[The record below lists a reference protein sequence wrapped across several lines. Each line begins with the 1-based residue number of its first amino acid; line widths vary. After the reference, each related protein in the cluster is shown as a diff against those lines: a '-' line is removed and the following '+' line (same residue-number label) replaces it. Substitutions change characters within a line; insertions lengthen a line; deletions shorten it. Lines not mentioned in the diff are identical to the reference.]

1 MLTFSVLHL
10 GDHNIHGGVAEFS
23 GDDAYR
29 ELSKSTR
36 DALSRSDIP
45 GVIRLIDQ
53 GFQGQ
58 TYSLKNL
65 FRDEQR
71 QVMGEVIEATLAESE
86 SSYRQI
92 YAQQAPLVRFMR
104 DCRIPIPNEMR
115 ATAEVALNDLLRHA
129 LEIPVL
135 DLSEIHSLLEDVRIA
150 DAPLHAAALEMILRR
165 NLEHSC
171 QDFYDNPRELAALRK
186 CRQAV
191 EAAKTLPLSLVLWS
205 IQNRCYAV
213 LDQIYPEMKD
223 AGQLEWRAEFEQLC
237 WLLSLRV

>member
-1 MLTFSVLHL
+1 
-10 GDHNIHGGVAEFS
+10 
-23 GDDAYR
+23 
-29 ELSKSTR
+29 
-36 DALSRSDIP
+36 
-45 GVIRLIDQ
+45 
-53 GFQGQ
+53 
-58 TYSLKNL
+58 
-65 FRDEQR
+65 
-71 QVMGEVIEATLAESE
+71 
-86 SSYRQI
+86 
-92 YAQQAPLVRFMR
+92 
-104 DCRIPIPNEMR
+104 
-115 ATAEVALNDLLRHA
+115 
-129 LEIPVL
+129 
-135 DLSEIHSLLEDVRIA
+135 
-150 DAPLHAAALEMILRR
+150 MILRR